1 MNKKQAFEMFGLKQ
15 TNHVWSWSAISED
28 GKTVA
33 TTVWADQVDRTS
45 DASLFVDTFDLPY
58 NQRNELWKDAN
69 GNRERIEHLAH
80 AIRELDGLVRVLLVH
95 SKDPDAYPREV
106 KSNAVEPITDRYFR
120 VVALDENTGEFKLA
134 HCHEVGG
141 HERSE
146 NTVTLNIEN
155 SSQELSQGLLSE
167 RYDWALSYAS
177 RIHRAQTRKGTQIPY
192 ISHLMSV
199 SALVLE
205 NGGTENQA
213 IAALLHD
220 AAEDQGGEARLKEIE
235 GLFGQEIA
243 QIVADC
249 TDAWTEPK
257 PEWRKRKE
265 DYLSKLPE
273 KPKLSLLVSLADK
286 THNAESI
293 AYDKA
298 EVGDEVFERFSA
310 GKSGTIW
317 YYKELGRI
325 FTETMPGKLSA
336 RLSKAV
342 GMF

>member
-134 HCHEVGG
+134 HYHDASKQ
-141 HERSE
+141 ERSE
-146 NTVTLNIEN
+146 NTVN
-155 SSQELSQGLLSE
+155 
-167 RYDWALSYAS
+167 
-177 RIHRAQTRKGTQIPY
+177 
-192 ISHLMSV
+192 
-199 SALVLE
+199 
-205 NGGTENQA
+205 
-213 IAALLHD
+213 
-220 AAEDQGGEARLKEIE
+220 LK
-235 GLFGQEIA
+235 
-243 QIVADC
+243 
-249 TDAWTEPK
+249 
-257 PEWRKRKE
+257 
-265 DYLSKLPE
+265 
-273 KPKLSLLVSLADK
+273 
-286 THNAESI
+286 H
-293 AYDKA
+293 
-298 EVGDEVFERFSA
+298 
-310 GKSGTIW
+310 
-317 YYKELGRI
+317 
-325 FTETMPGKLSA
+325 
-336 RLSKAV
+336 
-342 GMF
+342 

>member
-1 MNKKQAFEMFGLKQ
+1 MNKKKAFEMFGLKQ

-177 RIHRAQTRKGTQIPY
+177 RIHGCPQYVPD
-192 ISHLMSV
+192 V
-199 SALVLE
+199 S
-205 NGGTENQA
+205 
-213 IAALLHD
+213 
-220 AAEDQGGEARLKEIE
+220 R
-235 GLFGQEIA
+235 
-243 QIVADC
+243 
-249 TDAWTEPK
+249 
-257 PEWRKRKE
+257 
-265 DYLSKLPE
+265 
-273 KPKLSLLVSLADK
+273 
-286 THNAESI
+286 
-293 AYDKA
+293 
-298 EVGDEVFERFSA
+298 RF
-310 GKSGTIW
+310 W
-317 YYKELGRI
+317 
-325 FTETMPGKLSA
+325 
-336 RLSKAV
+336 
-342 GMF
+342 